1 MYVWIIACIQ
11 IVHTEKERASGQIA
25 PTGLLRCVTART
37 ASMADMQPRPKEGVK
52 RATADRATR
61 PLQEMNCIAS
71 QKNYARSF
79 SLYVAQ
85 FQSLLINDGTETA

>member
-1 MYVWIIACIQ
+1 MYVWIIACMDAHI
-11 IVHTEKERASGQIA
+11 ASALDCGQIA
-25 PTGLLRCVTART
+25 PTGPQRCVTART
-37 ASMADMQPRPKEGVK
+37 ASMADMQPRLKEGVK

-61 PLQEMNCIAS
+61 RSHEMNYIAS

-85 FQSLLINDGTETA
+85 FQSLLIYDGTETS

>member
-1 MYVWIIACIQ
+1 MYVWVIVCMDAHIASALDC
-11 IVHTEKERASGQIA
+11 GQIA

-52 RATADRATR
+52 KTTEDQATR
-61 PLQEMNCIAS
+61 PSHEMNCIDS
-71 QKNYARSF
+71 QGLCVTSF

-85 FQSLLINDGTETA
+85 FQSLLINDRTETA